1 MTESSD
7 EGAVESS
14 PETYTAHHDMSA
26 DDDVSVSVVM
36 AVAAV
41 AGVDPS
47 DLRERLSDV
56 VDPDGLDTVFRPQ
69 EEGTPRTD
77 GHVTFSF
84 LGYEVTVYADGTIE
98 VVPDGGTD

>member
-14 PETYTAHHDMSA
+14 RETYTTHHDMSA
-26 DDDVSVSVVM
+26 DDVSVSVVM

-56 VDPDGLDTVFRPQ
+56 VDPDGLDTIFRPQ
-69 EEGTPRTD
+69 EDGTSRTD
-77 GHVTFSF
+77 GHVAFPF
-84 LGYEVTVYADGTIE
+84 LGYEVTVFADGTIT
-98 VVPDGGTD
+98 VTPTDETD